1 MWHLQPVLRKC
12 ISVKAV
18 SKSSWWWERGD
29 LHKTSRHLQTH
40 HHDWD
45 SSNKPVWNLIRS
57 PEWKSSS
64 NSASPLTDGAPLLLL
79 LWSFIW
85 NLKWLHLAA
94 GHGMAMI
101 PADWCCKKWSPKSL
115 GSFEPS
121 HRVTSYHHGN
131 LHQLTNLCK
140 GLLQFVSIYQEL
152 SWKDNPISPR
162 LISLRSTAETSI
174 HYVWAGWVWVH
185 LSTIVRCWNSLP
197 QFTKFQ
203 HRTIHYKSIQIGDF
217 GLPRCVSILICCLKS
232 CSTTVS
238 NAVVWT

>member
-140 GLLQFVSIYQEL
+140 GLLQFVSIIKNYPEKITQSVQDWSHCAQL
-152 SWKDNPISPR
+152 
-162 LISLRSTAETSI
+162 LRPAYTTSGRAES
-174 HYVWAGWVWVH
+174 G
-185 LSTIVRCWNSLP
+185 C
-197 QFTKFQ
+197 
-203 HRTIHYKSIQIGDF
+203 
-217 GLPRCVSILICCLKS
+217 ICQQ
-232 CSTTVS
+232 
-238 NAVVWT
+238 